1 MKKHNYHYAVICED
15 DLLPD
20 KGIKHYGVIAENGN
34 GDIAEVVHGITTKR
48 EFAERIAESCKIG
61 SLSPRQL
68 REVIED
74 LLADL

>member
-1 MKKHNYHYAVICED
+1 MDVHNYHYAVICED

-34 GDIAEVVHGITTKR
+34 GDIAEIVHSITTKR
-48 EFAERIAESCKIG
+48 EFAERIAEKCEIG
-61 SLSPRQL
+61 SLSPKQL